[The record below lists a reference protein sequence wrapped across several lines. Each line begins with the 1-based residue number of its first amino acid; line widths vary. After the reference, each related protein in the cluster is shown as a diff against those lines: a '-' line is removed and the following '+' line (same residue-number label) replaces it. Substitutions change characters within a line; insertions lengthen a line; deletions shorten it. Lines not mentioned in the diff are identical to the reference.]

1 MIRSMLEAYLRFSIA
16 TFISL
21 ESFNYK
27 DKNDLI
33 AAGMSSLLFTI
44 PFAALC
50 FLQIKFDRLYV
61 ETFKLRF

>member
-21 ESFNYK
+21 ESFDYK
-27 DKNDLI
+27 DKNDIIAVGMTALI
-33 AAGMSSLLFTI
+33 FTI

-50 FLQIKFDRLYV
+50 FL
-61 ETFKLRF
+61 